1 MRAGNYLKRYW
12 EERGE
17 NIRRYRG
24 EELYTVTEFPFY
36 VYRRNRILEI
46 LNEINVEG
54 KRILDLGCG
63 DGYYSRYL
71 KSRGAEVVGVDL
83 SENMIKLAKKTA
95 KKDDL
100 DIHFY
105 KIDGEHLDFSDDYF
119 DMVLTVVV
127 LQHVIDDNGLSTLL
141 EEISRVLVVGGG
153 GNDF

>member
-1 MRAGNYLKRYW
+1 MGTKKYW
-12 EERGE
+12 EQRAN
-17 NIRRYRG
+17 NIRKYKG
-24 EELYTVTEFPFY
+24 EELYTVIEFPFY

-46 LNEINVEG
+46 LNRINVEG

-71 KSRGAEVVGVDL
+71 EKRGAEVIGVDL
-83 SENMIKLAKKTA
+83 SETMIKLAKKTA

-100 DIHFY
+100 DIHFH

-127 LQHVIDDNGLSTLL
+127 LQHVINDNGLSTLL
-141 EEISRVLVVGGG
+141 EEISRVLVVRGG